1 MENQASNFSTSDIRI
16 ASYLLSKSISLV
28 GVDRHA
34 SRKVI
39 FIFEKSNQTSQLIQ
53 DYLSD
58 KATTNPRLLFESFA
72 NLKSVIF
79 KEIGI

>member
-1 MENQASNFSTSDIRI
+1 MENKTDNFSTSDIKI
-16 ASYLLSKSISLV
+16 ASYLLSKSISLI
-28 GVDRHA
+28 GVERPQVK
-34 SRKVI
+34 KVI
-39 FIFEKSNQTSQLIQ
+39 FVFEKSDQIAQLIQ

-58 KATTNPRLLFESFA
+58 KATVNPRVLFESFS

>member
-1 MENQASNFSTSDIRI
+1 MENQLNNFSTSDIKI
-16 ASYLLSKSISLV
+16 GSYLLSKGISLI

-34 SRKVI
+34 QKVI
-39 FIFEKSNQTSQLIQ
+39 FIFEKSNHTSQLIQ

-58 KATTNPRLLFESFA
+58 KATVNPRVLFESFT

-79 KEIGI
+79 KEIEI